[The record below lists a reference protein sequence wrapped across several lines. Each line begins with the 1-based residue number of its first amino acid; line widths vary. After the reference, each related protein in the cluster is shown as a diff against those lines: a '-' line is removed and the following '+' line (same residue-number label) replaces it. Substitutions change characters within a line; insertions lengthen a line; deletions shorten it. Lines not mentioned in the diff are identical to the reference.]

1 MWFFKE
7 QRCKKILFILK
18 NSINYIIFVPLQG
31 TKNSYSVNELMSI
44 AKKLNINFYC
54 KSSITEALYSK
65 LILPNSK
72 ILIFG
77 SLYLAGEALSLD
89 KI

>member
-1 MWFFKE
+1 M
-7 QRCKKILFILK
+7 KKILFILR
-18 NSINYIIFVPLQG
+18 NSINYIVFVPLRG
-31 TKNSYSVNELMSI
+31 TKNSYSPNELMNI
-44 AKKLNINFYC
+44 AKNLNIKFYC
-54 KSSITEALYSK
+54 KSSLKEALYSK
-65 LILPNSK
+65 LTLPDSK

>member
-1 MWFFKE
+1 
-7 QRCKKILFILK
+7 
-18 NSINYIIFVPLQG
+18 PLQG
-31 TKNSYSVNELMSI
+31 TKNSYSPDELMNI
-44 AKKLNINFYC
+44 ARNLNIKFYC
-54 KSSITEALYSK
+54 KSSLKEALYSK

>member
-1 MWFFKE
+1 
-7 QRCKKILFILK
+7 
-18 NSINYIIFVPLQG
+18 
-31 TKNSYSVNELMSI
+31 MSI
-44 AKKLNINFYC
+44 AKDLNIKFYC
-54 KSSITEALYSK
+54 KNSLKEALYSK
-65 LILPNSK
+65 LTLPNSK